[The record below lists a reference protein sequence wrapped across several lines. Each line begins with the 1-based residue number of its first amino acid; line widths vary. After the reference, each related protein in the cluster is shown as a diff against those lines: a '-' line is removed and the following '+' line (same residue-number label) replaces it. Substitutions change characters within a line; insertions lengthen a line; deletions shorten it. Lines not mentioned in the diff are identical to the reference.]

1 MAHIDKIRKYRVLKT
16 ILENLAP
23 GTEIKRKVLI
33 AAAID
38 AGLVEKDVYIIIG
51 KKFRSDVNAGHYV
64 RDLML
69 DKINSKLS
77 VPGESS
83 QYNYSLKI
91 QERKAA
97 DPDYV
102 WGISSANE
110 KDEVSEA
117 TDWVLPY
124 GEDDIADELSLMGT
138 YL

>member
-1 MAHIDKIRKYRVLKT
+1 MAHIDKIKKYRVLKT

-23 GTEIKRKVLI
+23 GTSIKRKVLI

-83 QYNYSLKI
+83 QYNYS
-91 QERKAA
+91 
-97 DPDYV
+97 
-102 WGISSANE
+102 
-110 KDEVSEA
+110 
-117 TDWVLPY
+117 
-124 GEDDIADELSLMGT
+124 
-138 YL
+138 